1 MKDQQN
7 QNNEFGDNWIQTF
20 DHDTDGWDKK
30 LPPQPTSNGLLVF
43 TFQGKASKLRAKRHV
58 TQ

>member
-20 DHDTDGWDKK
+20 DHDTEGWDKK
-30 LPPQPTSNGLLVF
+30 LPHQPTSNGLLVVILMILA
-43 TFQGKASKLRAKRHV
+43 ASALAGLM
-58 TQ
+58 Q